1 MFSSRWITIIV
12 IVVLVILAVVYGFI
26 PKPVSVD
33 VIKVSRGSLKVTVE
47 EEGKTRVSD
56 RFVLSAPVAGYM
68 RRIELEVGVPVTKGQ
83 KVAELEP
90 LKSQALDPRSRAE
103 AEAAIAAAQAA
114 LNSAQE
120 NARSSAAEADYA
132 KKKLERSKKL
142 YDEGY
147 ISNEM
152 FDQAETQAKQTEA
165 NHLAAEA
172 AVKTAGFELEKARA
186 VLLYSAKEEGGDHAG
201 IIPVQ
206 SPVSGQVLK
215 IHHESAGVVN
225 PGESLIDIGNLKN
238 MEVKVEVLSA
248 DAVKIKPG
256 TPVLF
261 ERWGSDAQLTGK
273 VRAIEP
279 AGFTKISSLGVEEQ
293 RVLVIVDITSES
305 EKWQRLGDGY
315 SLEAS
320 FILWDGQNVLQIP
333 ASALFRNKD
342 GWAVFVVEN
351 NRAHSRKVER
361 GHSNGLAAEIVSGLT
376 EGEMV
381 IMHPDESIKNGTRI
395 RVR

>member
-1 MFSSRWITIIV
+1 MLSSKWITIIV
-12 IVVLVILAVVYGFI
+12 IAVLVILAVVYGFI
-26 PKPVSVD
+26 PKPVPVD

-68 RRIELEVGVPVTKGQ
+68 RRIELEAGDPVAKGQ

-90 LKSQALDPRSRAE
+90 LKSQALDQRSRAE

-120 NARSSAAEADYA
+120 NARSAEAEADYA

-147 ISNEM
+147 ISKEM

-165 NHLAAEA
+165 NRLAAEA
-172 AVKTAGFELEKARA
+172 VVKTAGFELEKARA

-238 MEVKVEVLSA
+238 MEAKVEVLSA

-256 TPVLF
+256 TLVLF
-261 ERWGSDAQLTGK
+261 ERWGSDTQLSGK
-273 VRAIEP
+273 VRTIEP

-293 RVLVIVDITSES
+293 RVLVIVDITSEP

-320 FILWDGQNVLQIP
+320 FILWDGKDVLQIP

-351 NRAHSRKVER
+351 NRAHFRKVER
-361 GHSNGLAAEIVSGLT
+361 GHSNGLATEIVSGLT

>member
-186 VLLYSAKEEGGDHAG
+186 VLLYSAKEEGGYHAG
-201 IIPVQ
+201 IILVQ

-225 PGESLIDIGNLKN
+225 PGEPLIDIGNLKN

-261 ERWGSDAQLTGK
+261 ERWGSDTQFSGK

-293 RVLVIVDITSES
+293 RVLVIVDITSEP

-351 NRAHSRKVER
+351 NRAHFRNVER